1 MFLKKE
7 NLDVQEIVGSLICYN
22 SPYSF
27 YVRQYDSNFVPFMD
41 KIKSNLDSRNVLI
54 KSELVKNMY
63 VIYQNRSNSV
73 YRAQVTDMDSEV
85 KSKLNFFAKKYCLC
99 FISTWFYLL

>member
-7 NLDVQEIVGSLICYN
+7 KLNGQEIVGSLICYK

-27 YVRQYDSNFVPFMD
+27 RVRQYNSNFIPFMD
-41 KIKSNLDSRNVLI
+41 KIKSDLDSRKVLI

-63 VIYQNRSNSV
+63 VIYQNQSSSV
-73 YRAQVTDMDSEV
+73 YRAQVIDIDHELN
-85 KSKLNFFAKKYCLC
+85 SKFCSS
-99 FISTWFYLL
+99 FIFS